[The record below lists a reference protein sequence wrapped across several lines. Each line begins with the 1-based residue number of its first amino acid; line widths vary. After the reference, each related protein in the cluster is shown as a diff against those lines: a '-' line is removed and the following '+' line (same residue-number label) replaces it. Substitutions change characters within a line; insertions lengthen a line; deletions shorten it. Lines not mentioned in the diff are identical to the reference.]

1 MKRNWDVVREVLLE
15 AEALDQ
21 KRQKENCYQLSE
33 DDDKGSA
40 EHALALFR
48 AGFLEGKEDGDEE
61 GPYLRVKGLTW
72 QGHELLE
79 TMRSKPVWESIKSTA
94 REKGV
99 ELTFDAVKTLGA
111 MAMKA
116 VLGSD

>member
-1 MKRNWDVVREVLLE
+1 MKRNWDVIREVLITVE
-15 AEALDQ
+15 GLDAKSSQ
-21 KRQKENCYQLSE
+21 EHHYDVSE
-33 DDDKGSA
+33 DDDRGEV
-40 EHALALFR
+40 EHAVLLWK
-48 AGFLEGKEDGDEE
+48 AGFLEGIDGSAMD
-61 GPYLRVKGLTW
+61 GSYLIATGLTW

-111 MAMKA
+111 MALKA
-116 VLGSD
+116 VLGSS